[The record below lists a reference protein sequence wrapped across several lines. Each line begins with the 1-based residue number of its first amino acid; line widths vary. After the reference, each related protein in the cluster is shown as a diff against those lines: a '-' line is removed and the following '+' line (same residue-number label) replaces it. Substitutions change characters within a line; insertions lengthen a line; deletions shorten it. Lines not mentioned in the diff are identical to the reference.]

1 MSPSAALHDPIFR
14 DYLAIVA
21 VLLLGAGLV
30 LATLQFGFRM
40 RLGSVWQTW
49 QSWLWMAPLGVLAIF
64 SGRVLFIL
72 AVMVVALL
80 AFREFARASRLNRD
94 RAMCAAVA
102 AAISGVGIAALLKA
116 GSFIAPLLGIMLVAL
131 VPIVRN
137 RSNELQRFSLGL
149 IAFLYLGWMFGQL
162 GFIANSPGAYGFLCF
177 SLFATGVCDVAGFTF
192 GKIFGHHPLRSVISP
207 GKTLEG
213 SLGALIV
220 ALILPWLLQ
229 FSFPFF
235 GARELILA
243 GLIVGL
249 GGQIGDLS
257 LSFLKREF
265 GIKDWGAAIPGHGG
279 VLDRIDS
286 LIFVAP
292 LFILLVNHYHS
303 GR

>member
-1 MSPSAALHDPIFR
+1 MSPSAAVHNPIFR
-14 DYLAIVA
+14 EYLAIVA

-40 RLGSVWQTW
+40 KLGNVWQTW
-49 QSWLWMAPLGVLAIF
+49 QSWLWMAPLAALAIF

-72 AVMVVALL
+72 GVMVVALL
-80 AFREFARASRLNRD
+80 AFREFARASSLKSD

-102 AAISGVGIAALLKA
+102 AGIGGVGIAALLRA
-116 GSFIAPLLGIMLVAL
+116 ESFTAPLFGIMLVAL
-131 VPIVRN
+131 GPIVRN
-137 RSNELQRFSLGL
+137 RSNELQCFSLGV
-149 IAFLYLGWMFGQL
+149 IAFVYLGWMFGQL
-162 GFIANSPGAYGFLCF
+162 GFIADSPSASGYLCF
-177 SLFATGVCDVAGFTF
+177 LLFATGVCDVAGFTF
-192 GKIFGHHPLRSVISP
+192 GKIFGRHPLRSGISP

-213 SLGALIV
+213 SLGALLV
-220 ALILPWLLQ
+220 GLILPWLLR

-235 GARELILA
+235 GTRELILA

-249 GGQIGDLS
+249 GGQMGDLS

-279 VLDRIDS
+279 ILDRIDS

-292 LFILLVNHYHS
+292 LFILLVNHYHP